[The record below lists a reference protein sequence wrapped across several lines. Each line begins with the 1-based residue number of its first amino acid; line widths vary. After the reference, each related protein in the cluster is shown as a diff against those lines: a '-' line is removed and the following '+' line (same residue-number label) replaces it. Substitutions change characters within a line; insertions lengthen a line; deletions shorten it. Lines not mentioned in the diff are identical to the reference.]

1 MRIVS
6 KEMHVFQDPIEL
18 LEGMWPT
25 PLLKLKVGKDVWA
38 KLEYYN
44 PFSRSIKDR
53 TAWFLFKEA
62 LESRSNEIVEATSGN
77 VGISLSAFSAIFN
90 KKFTAFIPSI
100 APKTFKVAMKILGAN
115 VIQAGK
121 TTTEL
126 LPLVKQYSLSTS
138 ALHLNQFVSPLNV
151 LAHYETTAKEIDEQL
166 LSIGKRVERIIAT
179 AGTGGHLAGISKYFK
194 EKYRDVEI
202 IGVQPANGER
212 IPGIKRQDSDGLVS
226 SSEVD
231 KIIDVTLAEAFQGV
245 KTIARTS
252 GILIGLS
259 AGATIAAYNK
269 ISDDKVTVV
278 VFPDDMFKYID
289 EIADLLDIK

>member
-1 MRIVS
+1 MS
-6 KEMHVFQDPIEL
+6 KDLHVFQDSIEL

-53 TAWFLFKEA
+53 TAWFLFREA
-62 LESRSNEIVEATSGN
+62 LDNNANEIVEATSGN

-90 KKFTAFIPSI
+90 KKFTAFIPSV
-100 APKTFKVAMKILGAN
+100 APKTFKVAMRILGAN
-115 VIQAGK
+115 VIQAGN

-126 LPLVKQYSLSTS
+126 LPLVRQYSSSTS
-138 ALHLNQFVSPLNV
+138 ALHLNQFVNPVNM

-166 LSIGKRVERIIAT
+166 QSIGKKAERIIAT

-194 EKYRDVEI
+194 EKYRNIEI
-202 IGVQPANGER
+202 IGVQPAKGER
-212 IPGIKRQDSDGLVS
+212 IPGIKRQDGDGLIS
-226 SSEVD
+226 SS
-231 KIIDVTLAEAFQGV
+231 IIDRIIDITLAEAFQGV

-269 ISDDKVTVV
+269 ICDDKVTVV

-289 EIADLLDIK
+289 EMADLLDIK